1 MHTAQNLVYSSRC
14 GRSVRTVTLRGALR
28 SLLGVRID
36 WEDVIVSFI
45 RSFALALAIGASA
58 GAIGHAQEHYPSR
71 VITIVVPIT
80 PGTAMDIQARLFA
93 QGLSERYGY
102 QVIVEN
108 RPGAG
113 TLIGAETVA
122 KASADGYTILFTN
135 SAHAILGTMNKN
147 LPFDPIAD
155 FAGICLTGQTPAVV
169 TVARSLGVHN
179 LREFVALAKAKPG
192 TINYGSAGIGT
203 ATHLAGAYF
212 AYKTGTQLVHV
223 PYTVTQNIITDLL
236 AGNIQ
241 ATFAP
246 EAFTLPMLEDGRL
259 LGLAVAADSPLS
271 EPVQIPTAAS
281 QGVDYDYSTWY
292 GFLAPAKTP
301 RPVLQSLHDA
311 VAAVAG
317 DPAIAAK
324 IRVQGISPASVGLRD
339 FDAYI
344 RNDMARLSPL
354 LATIARANR

>member
-1 MHTAQNLVYSSRC
+1 MT
-14 GRSVRTVTLRGALR
+14 
-28 SLLGVRID
+28 
-36 WEDVIVSFI
+36 FI
-45 RSFALALAIGASA
+45 RSCALALAIVASA
-58 GAIGHAQEHYPSR
+58 CGLGHAQERFPSR

-93 QGLSERYGY
+93 QGLSTRYGY

-135 SAHAILGTMNKN
+135 SAHTILGTMNKN

-155 FAGICLTGQTPAVV
+155 FSGICLIGQAPAVV
-169 TVARSLGVHN
+169 TVAPSLGVHT

-236 AGNIQ
+236 GGNIQ

-246 EAFTLPMLEDGRL
+246 EAFTLSMLQDGRL
-259 LGLAVAADSPLS
+259 LGLAVASDKPIS
-271 EPVQIPTAAS
+271 EPIQIPTAVS
-281 QGVDYDYSTWY
+281 QGVDYTYSTWY

-301 RPVLQSLHDA
+301 RSVLHTLHDA
-311 VAAVAG
+311 IVEVG
-317 DPAIAAK
+317 KDPAIQSK
-324 IRVQGISPASVGLRD
+324 IRVQGINPTNIGLGD
-339 FDAYI
+339 FDTYI

-354 LATIARANR
+354 LATIAKAKQ